1 MATAK
6 NEGVGMKLRILIAIM
21 LFPVL
26 AHAES
31 SALIISGA
39 PGDDARAKKFSAWAE
54 STRLILTAEMGFL
67 PARVITLI
75 NEKST
80 QAEIGDAFAK
90 LKDQLKPADS
100 FYLFLIGHG
109 SYDGLEYKFNGVG
122 RDFTGTDLSKLLST
136 LSASRIVVVN
146 GTSTSGGA
154 TEAMAGKNRMIV
166 SATKTGF
173 EGNETVFYEYFLAG
187 LKMAAAD
194 ENKDHKISVWEAF
207 KFAVDGVERFY
218 KDGGR
223 IATEHPQIS
232 DNGAGMTGVLPQA
245 PVLASLTSFNVDR
258 PVAVADAKLQALLDE
273 QKQIQQKIETLQINK
288 AAMLPD
294 EFDKQIEELILQLAL
309 KTQQVE
315 EQKKASKN

>member
-1 MATAK
+1 
-6 NEGVGMKLRILIAIM
+6 MKLRILIAIL

-31 SALIISGA
+31 SALIVSGA
-39 PGDDARAKKFSAWAE
+39 PGDEIHAKKYAAWTE
-54 STRLILTAEMGFL
+54 TTRLVLVSEMGFL
-67 PARVITLI
+67 PARVTVLA

-80 QAEIGDAFAK
+80 QVEIKAAFVK
-90 LKDQLKPADS
+90 LKEQLKPTDT

-109 SYDGLEYKFNGVG
+109 SYDGLEYKFNSVG
-122 RDFTGTDLSKLLST
+122 PDFTGTELSNLLST
-136 LSASRIVVVN
+136 LGASRIVVIN
-146 GTSTSGGA
+146 GTSNSGGA
-154 TEAMAGKNRMIV
+154 TEAMSGKNRMII

-187 LKMAAAD
+187 LKMSAAD
-194 ENKDHKISVWEAF
+194 ENKDQKISVWEAF

-245 PVLASLTSFNVDR
+245 PVLASLTSLNVDR
-258 PVAVADAKLQALLDE
+258 PVSVADAKLQALLEE

-288 AAMLPD
+288 AAMLPE
-294 EFDKQIEELILQLAL
+294 EFDKQIEDLILQLAL
-309 KTQQVE
+309 KSQQVE

>member
-1 MATAK
+1 
-6 NEGVGMKLRILIAIM
+6 MKLRILIAIL

-31 SALIISGA
+31 SALIISGN
-39 PGDDARAKKFSAWAE
+39 PGDDVHAKKFSAWAE
-54 STRLILTAEMGFL
+54 STKMILTGEMGFL
-67 PARVITLI
+67 PARVTMLV

-80 QAEIGDAFAK
+80 KAEITDAFAK
-90 LKDQLKPADS
+90 AKEQLKPADS

-109 SYDGLEYKFNGVG
+109 TYDGLEYKFNGVG
-122 RDFTGTDLSKLLST
+122 PDFTGTDLSDLLKT
-136 LSASRIVVVN
+136 LSAARIVVVN
-146 GTSTSGGA
+146 GTSNSGGA
-154 TEAMAGKNRMIV
+154 TEAMTGKNRMII

-187 LKMAAAD
+187 LKMTAAD

-207 KFAVDGVERFY
+207 KFAVDGTERFY

-258 PVAVADAKLQALLDE
+258 PVTVADAKLQALLDE
-273 QKQIQQKIETLQINK
+273 QKQIQQKIEALQISK
-288 AAMLPD
+288 PVDFD
-294 EFDKQIEELILQLAL
+294 EQIEKLILELAL